1 MPEGPCPG
9 DGEDMNAEQT
19 NMTGSVAMSVEQCYE
34 LLPTVPVGR
43 IVFTENALPAI
54 QPVNFIV
61 DRNDVVFRTST
72 GSKVAAA
79 ARSAVVAFE
88 VDTYNDSLTHGW
100 SVVLIGRAQVVVD
113 PDERARLAELPLRP
127 LVGDTGSTFI
137 RVIPEIV
144 RGRQVS
150 SPVPTTAEPSPS

>member
-1 MPEGPCPG
+1 LLG
-9 DGEDMNAEQT
+9 DDEDMDAEQV
-19 NMTGSVAMSVEQCYE
+19 NMSGSVAMSVEQCYE

-54 QPVNFIV
+54 QPVNFMV
-61 DRNDVVFRTST
+61 DGTDVVFRTSR

-88 VDTYNDSLTHGW
+88 VDTYNDSLTQGW
-100 SVVLIGRAQVVVD
+100 SVVLIGRAQAVVD
-113 PDERARLAELPLRP
+113 PDERVRLAELPLRS

-144 RGRQVS
+144 RGRQVT
-150 SPVPTTAEPSPS
+150 SPGLTSAEPSPS